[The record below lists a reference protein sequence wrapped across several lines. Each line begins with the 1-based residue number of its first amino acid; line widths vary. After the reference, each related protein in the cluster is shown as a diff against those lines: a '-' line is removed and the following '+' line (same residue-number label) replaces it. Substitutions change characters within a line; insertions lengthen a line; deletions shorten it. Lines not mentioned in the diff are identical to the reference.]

1 LASAYQVLE
10 GVGATVPGQL
20 YMRRKRFTDRS
31 GYTLVEV
38 MIASIIMALV
48 LVSVMEIVGRSV
60 RYLSDIRRASRS
72 SQILQQEMENI
83 RLMTW
88 SQIQALPSF
97 FSDPSDASHFYSGKI
112 STSPFDTYSGTTTVV
127 TVTLTITW
135 TNQSA
140 NRVLTNTLT
149 TLVCNGGLNKYI
161 L

>member
-1 LASAYQVLE
+1 
-10 GVGATVPGQL
+10 
-20 YMRRKRFTDRS
+20 MRRKRFIDRS
-31 GYTLVEV
+31 GYTLAEV

-48 LVSVMEIVGRSV
+48 LVSVMGIVGRSV

-88 SQIQALPSF
+88 SQVQALPNS
-97 FSDPSDASHFYSGKI
+97 FSDPNDANHLYSGRI
-112 STSPFDTYSGTTTVV
+112 NTTSFDTYSGTTTVLA
-127 TVTLTITW
+127 VTLTITW

>member
-1 LASAYQVLE
+1 
-10 GVGATVPGQL
+10 
-20 YMRRKRFTDRS
+20 MRRKCFTDRS
-31 GYTLVEV
+31 GYTLAEV

-48 LVSVMEIVGRSV
+48 LVSVMGIVGRSV

-72 SQILQQEMENI
+72 SQVLQQEMENI

-88 SQIQALPSF
+88 SQIQALPSS
-97 FSDPSDASHFYSGKI
+97 FSDPSDVNHLYTGTI
-112 STSPFDTYSGTTTVV
+112 STSSFDTYSGTTTVLA
-127 TVTLTITW
+127 VTLTITW

-140 NRVLTNTLT
+140 SRVLTNTLT

>member
-1 LASAYQVLE
+1 
-10 GVGATVPGQL
+10 
-20 YMRRKRFTDRS
+20 MCIRRKRFTNRS
-31 GYTLVEV
+31 GYTLAEV

-48 LVSVMEIVGRSV
+48 LVSVMGIVGRSV

-88 SQIQALPSF
+88 SQIQALPSS
-97 FSDPSDASHFYSGKI
+97 FSDPSDTSHLYSGGI
-112 STSPFDTYSGTTTVV
+112 SLSPFDAYAGATTVV

-140 NRVLTNTLT
+140 SQVLTNTLT
-149 TLVCNGGLNKYI
+149 TLVCDGGLNKYI
-161 L
+161 F